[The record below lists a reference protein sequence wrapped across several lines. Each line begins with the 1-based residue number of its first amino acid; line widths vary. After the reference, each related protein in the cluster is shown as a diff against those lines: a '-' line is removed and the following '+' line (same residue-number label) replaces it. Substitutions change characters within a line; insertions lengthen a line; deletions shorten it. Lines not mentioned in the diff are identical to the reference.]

1 MNNIINEAR
10 SSLDFAQLG
19 ELKGR
24 AKRNEESA
32 LRETAQQFEAMFLQ
46 MMLKTMRAA
55 VPKSGFMDSDAV
67 KSYESMYDRELSLH
81 LARKN
86 SIGIADML
94 VKSLS
99 QQAGGHVDT
108 QSAIRQHPGVTE
120 LSPGQPPKSS
130 AFKINE
136 EQKRFSI
143 SKPEPSQFPIKVRTK
158 NTGSALDGKSV
169 R

>member
-1 MNNIINEAR
+1 MDNIINEAR

-24 AKRNEESA
+24 AKRNEQSA

-55 VPKSGFMDSDAV
+55 VPKSGFMDSNAV
-67 KSYESMYDRELSLH
+67 QSYESMYDRELSLH

-86 SIGIADML
+86 SIEIADML

-99 QQAGGHVDT
+99 QQVDHTADT
-108 QSAIRQHPGVTE
+108 QSVIQQHPG
-120 LSPGQPPKSS
+120 LSKNFPLHHSGEK
-130 AFKINE
+130 AFKINDD
-136 EQKRFSI
+136 KKSFSI
-143 SKPEPSQFPIKVRTK
+143 SRPEPSQFPLKRRVIDA
-158 NTGSALDGKSV
+158 GSASDGEII